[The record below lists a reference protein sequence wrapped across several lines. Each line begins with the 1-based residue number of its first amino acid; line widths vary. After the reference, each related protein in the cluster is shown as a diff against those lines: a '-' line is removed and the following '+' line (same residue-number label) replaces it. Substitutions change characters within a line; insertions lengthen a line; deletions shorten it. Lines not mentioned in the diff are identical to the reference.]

1 MSSTSGGVGSDGLPP
16 MAATKNP
23 VMAVLQ
29 RIGRSLMMPIA
40 VLPAAGLLLR
50 FGQPDLLGADG
61 LAGVGGFGWVQPVA
75 DVLGAA
81 GGAIFDNLPILF
93 AIGVAIGF
101 ARRSDGSTA
110 LAALVGYLVFNR
122 VTLQL
127 FSTSS
132 IKGQVMTNFAEDPD
146 HPGKYVPA
154 LNLAAAN
161 PTGVIGGIVIGITAA
176 LLWQRYRRIKLP
188 TWLAFFGGRRFVP
201 IITAVAAVVLGVI
214 FGLLWPPIGS
224 AINSFGNWL
233 AENGTIGAGIYGA
246 INRLLIPFGLHHIV
260 NSIVWFTVPS
270 CNVDGTTAT
279 GDLNCYFAGQDGAG
293 TFMAGF
299 FPVLMFGLPAAALA
313 MWRAA
318 PKHRRPVVAG
328 IMFSAALTAFV
339 TGITEPIEFAFIFI
353 APVLFAVHIVLTG
366 LSMAIASALGM
377 KLGFSFSAGGI
388 DMLINATKSNTHNL
402 IGLILLGLVY
412 AVVYYVVFSF
422 LIRKMNI
429 ATPGREPEDDDVAVA
444 AAGGGTA
451 EGGETSAGSRQSG
464 SSSGGGGGGPG
475 TGT

>member
-1 MSSTSGGVGSDGLPP
+1 MSSTSGVGSDGLPP

-40 VLPAAGLLLR
+40 VLPAAGILLR
-50 FGQPDLLGADG
+50 LGQPDLLGADG
-61 LAGVGGFGWVQPVA
+61 LSSVGGFAWMQPVA
-75 DVLGAA
+75 DVFASA
-81 GGAIFDNLPILF
+81 GGSILDNLPILF

-110 LAALVGYLVFNR
+110 LAALVGYLIFHR
-122 VTLQL
+122 VTMTL
-127 FSTSS
+127 FSTSA
-132 IKGQVMTNFAEDPD
+132 IKDQVMTSFAADPD
-146 HPGKYVPA
+146 HPGKYIPA
-154 LNLAAAN
+154 LNLSANN
-161 PTGVIGGIVIGITAA
+161 PTGVLGGIVIGITAA

-201 IITAVAAVVLGVI
+201 IITAVVSMVLGVI
-214 FGLLWPPIGS
+214 FGLVWAPIGQGL
-224 AINSFGNWL
+224 NNLGNWL
-233 AENGTIGAGIYGA
+233 ATNGTIGSGIYGA

-260 NSIVWFTVPS
+260 NSVVWFQIPT
-270 CNVDGTTAT
+270 CHVDGKTIN
-279 GDLNCYFAGQDGAG
+279 GDLYCYLAGNDGSG

-402 IGLILLGLVY
+402 IGLIILGLIY
-412 AVVYYVVFSF
+412 AVVYYLVFSF

-429 ATPGREPEDDDVAVA
+429 PTPGREPEEDEAAVA
-444 AAGGGTA
+444 TAGAGGAGAAESGEASAGSPSSGSDSGGGT
-451 EGGETSAGSRQSG
+451 GS
-464 SSSGGGGGGPG
+464 G
-475 TGT
+475 T

>member
-1 MSSTSGGVGSDGLPP
+1 MSSTSGVGSDGLPP

-50 FGQPDLLGADG
+50 LGQPDLLGADG
-61 LAGVGGFGWVQPVA
+61 LAGAGAFHWVQPVA
-75 DVLGAA
+75 DVFNAA
-81 GGAIFDNLPILF
+81 GSAVFNNLPILF

-110 LAALVGYLVFNR
+110 LAALVGYLVFNQ
-122 VTLQL
+122 VTMQL

-132 IKGQVMTNFAEDPD
+132 IKDQVMTTFSADPD
-146 HPGKYVPA
+146 HPGKFVPA
-154 LNLAAAN
+154 LNAGAAN

-176 LLWQRYRRIKLP
+176 LLWQRFRRIKLP

-201 IITAVAAVVLGVI
+201 IITAVASLVWGVI
-214 FGLLWPPIGS
+214 FGVIWPFIGTG
-224 AINSFGNWL
+224 INTFGTWL
-233 AENGTIGAGIYGA
+233 AAHGTIGAGIYGA

-260 NSIVWFTVPS
+260 NSIVWFTVPT
-270 CNVDGTTAT
+270 CHVGGTTAT
-279 GDLNCYFAGQDGAG
+279 GDLNCYFAGQQGSG

-318 PKHRRPVVAG
+318 PKHRRPAVAG

-366 LSMAIASALGM
+366 ASMAIASALGM

-388 DMLINATKSNTHNL
+388 DMLINASKSNTHNL
-402 IGLILLGLVY
+402 IGLIILGLIY
-412 AVVYYVVFSF
+412 AVVYYFVFSF

-429 ATPGREPEDDDVAVA
+429 ATPGREPEEAVA
-444 AAGGGTA
+444 GATAGADGP
-451 EGGETSAGSRQSG
+451 GGETIVESRGTSAP
-464 SSSGGGGGGPG
+464 SGGGAESG
-475 TGT
+475 

>member
-1 MSSTSGGVGSDGLPP
+1 MSSTSGVGSDGLPP
-16 MAATKNP
+16 MVATKNP

-50 FGQPDLLGADG
+50 LGQPDLLGADG

-75 DVLGAA
+75 DVFSAA
-81 GGAIFDNLPILF
+81 GGAIFDHLPILF

-110 LAALVGYLVFNR
+110 LAALVGYLVFNQ
-122 VTLQL
+122 VTMTL

-132 IKGQVMTNFAEDPD
+132 IADQVNTLYNEDPD
-146 HPGKYVPA
+146 NPGKFIHV
-154 LNLAAAN
+154 LNLSAAN

-176 LLWQRYRRIKLP
+176 LLWQRFRRIKLP

-201 IITAVAAVVLGVI
+201 IITAVASLVWGVI
-214 FGLLWPPIGS
+214 FGLIWPFIGS
-224 AINSFGNWL
+224 GINTFGTWL
-233 AENGTIGAGIYGA
+233 ADHGTIGAGIYGA

-260 NSIVWFTVPS
+260 NSIVWFTVPD
-270 CNVDGTTAT
+270 CNVNGTTAQ

-313 MWRAA
+313 MWHAA

-366 LSMAIASALGM
+366 ASMAIASALGM

-388 DMLINATKSNTHNL
+388 DMLINSTKSNTHNL
-402 IGLILLGLVY
+402 IGLIILGLIY
-412 AVVYYVVFSF
+412 AAVYYLVFSF

-429 ATPGREPEDDDVAVA
+429 MTPGREPEEDTEV
-444 AAGGGTA
+444 GTA
-451 EGGETSAGSRQSG
+451 
-464 SSSGGGGGGPG
+464 GGPG
-475 TGT
+475 SGAEPAAERLVESSETGPTRGGGSGTGT